1 MFKFKFKWKKFVAH
15 ALTFVTAPFVA
26 AYLII
31 RMIVNHPSVTN
42 VIRILEWPSATLRIM
57 WLALLPN
64 SKDDLNALFAE
75 YR

>member
-1 MFKFKFKWKKFVAH
+1 MFKFNWQKFVAH
-15 ALTFVTAPFVA
+15 ALTFIAAPVVA
-26 AYLII
+26 AYLIYKMNV
-31 RMIVNHPSVTN
+31 RHPSVSN
-42 VIRILEWPSATLRIM
+42 VIRVLEWPSATLRIM